1 MAESAKEIIQVNL
14 EDEMRKSYLDYAMSV
29 IVGRALPDARDG
41 LKPVHRRVLFAMNE
55 LGAHSNKP
63 YYKSARIVGD
73 VIGKYH
79 PHGDQS
85 VYDTL
90 VRMAQP
96 FSLRYLMV
104 DGQGNFGSVD
114 GDSAAAMRYT
124 EARMSRL
131 AHEMMADIDKE
142 TVDFQP
148 NYDEKEQE
156 PSVMPTRF
164 PSLLVNGSAG
174 IAVGMATNIPPHN
187 LTESINACLALI
199 DNPQID
205 VDGLME
211 HIPGPDFP
219 TAGIINGTTGIVAG
233 YRTGRGRVRMRAKAE
248 IEIQDNGR
256 EAIVVTEI
264 PYQVNKARLIEKIAE
279 LVKEKK
285 LEGISE
291 LRDESDK
298 DGMRI
303 YIEVKRGEA
312 ADVVLNNLYQQTQ
325 MESVFGINMVA
336 LVDGRPQLMN
346 LKQMLEAFVRHRRE
360 VVTRRTIFEL
370 RKARARAHI
379 LEGLT
384 VALANIDEMIELI
397 KTSANPNE
405 ARERMLAK
413 TWQPGLVGAL
423 LGAAG
428 AEASRPEDL
437 PSGVGLVN
445 GGYQLTEVQATQILE
460 MRLHRL
466 TGLEQ
471 ERLTEEYKQLL
482 EAIAGL
488 IRILENPDV
497 LLQVIREELVNIRE
511 EYGDARRTEIRHSEE
526 DLDILDLI
534 APEDVVVT
542 LSHAGYAKRQP
553 VSAYRAQRRG
563 GRGRSAAAT
572 KEEDFIDQLWLVN
585 THDTLLT
592 FTSSG
597 KVFWLPV
604 HQLPEAG
611 PNARGR
617 PIVNWIPLENGER
630 VQAVLPVREYA
641 EGRYVFFATR
651 NGMVKKTPLSEF
663 AFQRKIGKIAINL
676 DEGDALVGVALTDGE
691 RDVLLFASN
700 GKTVRFSE
708 RPKDDE
714 ADDAV
719 IDEAGA
725 DEAAVADDEAAGE
738 EGDDARGARRKS
750 RGGVKPTGRS
760 SRGVRGIRLAKSEY
774 VVSLIVA
781 EPAVGQ
787 DEDVEDVDAAA
798 DTEVDAEARNGDE
811 ADAYI
816 LTATENGYGKRTP
829 LGEYPRKGRG
839 TQGVIGI
846 QTSERN
852 GKLVGAVLLSTR
864 DEVLLISDGG
874 TLVRTRASEI
884 SRVGR
889 NTQGVTLI
897 RLSKGEKL
905 QAVERLDG
913 SLVEEDVLPGEDG
926 VGEGAADAPP
936 PQE

>member
-96 FSLRYLMV
+96 FSLRYMMV

-219 TAGIINGTTGIVAG
+219 TAGIVNGTTGIVAG

-336 LVDGRPQLMN
+336 LVDGRPQLLN

-423 LGAAG
+423 LNAAG

-437 PSGVGLVN
+437 PSGVGLVG

-526 DLDILDLI
+526 DLDILD
-534 APEDVVVT
+534 PDR
-542 LSHAGYAKRQP
+542 AG
-553 VSAYRAQRRG
+553 RRG
-563 GRGRSAAAT
+563 GDPVARRLRQAPAGQRLPRTAPRRPRPQRGGDQGRGFHRPAVAGQHPRHAA
-572 KEEDFIDQLWLVN
+572 DL
-585 THDTLLT
+585 
-592 FTSSG
+592 
-597 KVFWLPV
+597 
-604 HQLPEAG
+604 HQQRQGVLAAG
-611 PNARGR
+611 ASVARGR
-617 PIVNWIPLENGER
+617 TECGAAARSSTGFRWRTATR

-651 NGMVKKTPLSEF
+651 NGMVKKNP
-663 AFQRKIGKIAINL
+663 A
-676 DEGDALVGVALTDGE
+676 E
-691 RDVLLFASN
+691 R
-700 GKTVRFSE
+700 VRVPAQDRQDRDQPRRGR
-708 RPKDDE
+708 RPGRR
-714 ADDAV
+714 
-719 IDEAGA
+719 GA
-725 DEAAVADDEAAGE
+725 YRRRARRAAVRLQRQDRALLRAAQGR
-738 EGDDARGARRKS
+738 RGR
-750 RGGVKPTGRS
+750 
-760 SRGVRGIRLAKSEY
+760 
-774 VVSLIVA
+774 
-781 EPAVGQ
+781 
-787 DEDVEDVDAAA
+787 
-798 DTEVDAEARNGDE
+798 
-811 ADAYI
+811 
-816 LTATENGYGKRTP
+816 
-829 LGEYPRKGRG
+829 
-839 TQGVIGI
+839 
-846 QTSERN
+846 
-852 GKLVGAVLLSTR
+852 
-864 DEVLLISDGG
+864 
-874 TLVRTRASEI
+874 
-884 SRVGR
+884 
-889 NTQGVTLI
+889 
-897 RLSKGEKL
+897 
-905 QAVERLDG
+905 
-913 SLVEEDVLPGEDG
+913 
-926 VGEGAADAPP
+926 
-936 PQE
+936 

>member
-1 MAESAKEIIQVNL
+1 MADLAKEIIPVNL
-14 EDEMRKSYLDYAMSV
+14 EDEMRRSYLDYAMSV
-29 IVGRALPDARDG
+29 IVGRALPDVRDG
-41 LKPVHRRVLFAMNE
+41 LKPVHRRVLFAMTE

-63 YYKSARIVGD
+63 YFKSARIVGD

-96 FSLRYLMV
+96 FSLRYMLV

-124 EARMSRL
+124 EARMARL
-131 AHEMMADIDKE
+131 THELMADIDKE

-156 PSVMPTRF
+156 PTVMPTRF
-164 PSLLVNGSAG
+164 PNLLVNGSAG

-187 LTESINACLALI
+187 LGEVVDALLALI
-199 DNPQID
+199 DDPAID
-205 VDGLME
+205 IDGLME

-219 TAGIINGTTGIVAG
+219 TAGIINGVGGIHLA
-233 YRTGRGRVRMRAKAE
+233 YRTGRGRVRMRARAE
-248 IEIQDNGR
+248 IEVADNGR
-256 EAIVVTEI
+256 EAIAVTEI

-303 YIEVKRGEA
+303 FIEVKRGESA
-312 ADVVLNNLYQQTQ
+312 EVVLNNLYQQTQ

-336 LVDGRPQLMN
+336 LVDGRPQLLN
-346 LKQMLEAFVRHRRE
+346 LKQILEAFVRHRRE

-423 LGAAG
+423 LAAAG
-428 AEASRPEDL
+428 SDASRPEDL
-437 PSGVGLVN
+437 PPGVGLVD
-445 GGYQLTEVQATQILE
+445 GAYQLTEIQASQILE

-471 ERLTEEYKQLL
+471 EKLTEEYRLL
-482 EAIAGL
+482 LDAIRGL
-488 IRILENPDV
+488 IEILEDPDV
-497 LLQVIREELVNIRE
+497 LLDVIRAELRSVKEEF
-511 EYGDARRTEIRHSEE
+511 GDTRRSEIRASEE

-553 VSAYRAQRRG
+553 ATAYRAQRRG
-563 GRGRSAAAT
+563 GKGRNAAAT
-572 KEEDFIDQLWLVN
+572 KDEDFIDQLWLVN

-597 KVFWLPV
+597 RVFWLPV
-604 HQLPEAG
+604 HQLPDAG

-617 PIVNWIPLENGER
+617 PIINWIPLVEGEK
-630 VQAVLPVREYA
+630 VQAVLPVREYDDA
-641 EGRYVFFATR
+641 HYVFFATR
-651 NGMVKKTPLSEF
+651 NGTVKKTPLSEF
-663 AFQRKIGKIAINL
+663 AFRLARGKIAINL
-676 DEGDALVGVALTDGE
+676 DDGDALIGAALTGGDA
-691 RDVLLFASN
+691 DIMLFASN
-700 GKTVRFSE
+700 GKAVRF
-708 RPKDDE
+708 DE
-714 ADDAV
+714 GAV
-719 IDEAGA
+719 
-725 DEAAVADDEAAGE
+725 
-738 EGDDARGARRKS
+738 RS
-750 RGGVKPTGRS
+750 MGRTAT
-760 SRGVRGIRLAKSEY
+760 GVRGMRLATGEA
-774 VVSLIVA
+774 VVSLIA
-781 EPAVGQ
+781 L
-787 DEDVEDVDAAA
+787 D
-798 DTEVDAEARNGDE
+798 GDG
-811 ADAYI
+811 DI
-816 LTATENGYGKRTP
+816 LTASARGYGKRTP
-829 LGEYPRKGRG
+829 VADYPKKGRG
-839 TQGVIGI
+839 TQGVLAIK
-846 QTSERN
+846 TSDRN
-852 GKLVGAVLLSTR
+852 GQLVGAIQLSEQH
-864 DEVLLISDGG
+864 DVLLISDGG
-874 TLVRTRASEI
+874 TLVRTPAAQI
-884 SRVGR
+884 AQVGR
-889 NTQGVTLI
+889 NTQGVTLM
-897 RLSKGEKL
+897 RLAADETL
-905 QAVERLDG
+905 QAIERLDA
-913 SLVEEDVLPGEDG
+913 SLEGDAEAVAAIPATELPRASGP
-926 VGEGAADAPP
+926 A
-936 PQE
+936 

>member
-1 MAESAKEIIQVNL
+1 MTDLAKEIIPVNL
-14 EDEMRKSYLDYAMSV
+14 EDEMRRSYLDYAMSV
-29 IVGRALPDARDG
+29 IVGRALPDVRDG

-96 FSLRYLMV
+96 FSLRYLLV

-114 GDSAAAMRYT
+114 GDNAAAMRYT
-124 EARMSRL
+124 EARMAKL
-131 AHEMMADIDKE
+131 THELMADIDKD
-142 TVDFQP
+142 TVNFQP
-148 NYDEKEQE
+148 NYDEKELE
-156 PSVMPTRF
+156 PTVMPARF
-164 PSLLVNGSAG
+164 PNLLVNGSAG

-187 LTESINACLALI
+187 LTEVIDATIALLDEPEI
-199 DNPQID
+199 DI
-205 VDGLME
+205 DGLMQY
-211 HIPGPDFP
+211 IPGPDFP
-219 TAGIINGTTGIVAG
+219 TAGIINGVGGIHLA
-233 YRTGRGRVRMRAKAE
+233 YRTGRGRVRMRARAE
-248 IEIQDNGR
+248 VEVADNGR
-256 EAIVVTEI
+256 EAIIVTEI

-303 YIEVKRGEA
+303 FIEVKRGDSAE
-312 ADVVLNNLYQQTQ
+312 VVLNNLYQQTQ

-336 LVDGRPQLMN
+336 LVDGRPQLLN
-346 LKQMLEAFVRHRRE
+346 LKQILEAFVRHRRE

-405 ARERMLAK
+405 ARERLLAK
-413 TWQPGLVGAL
+413 TWDAGLVASL
-423 LGAAG
+423 LAAAG
-428 AEASRPEDL
+428 SDASKPEDL
-437 PSGVGLVN
+437 PMGVGLVD
-445 GGYQLTEVQATQILE
+445 GTALKPYYQLTEVQAKEILE

-471 ERLTEEYKQLL
+471 DKLTEEYKNLL
-482 EAIAGL
+482 EAIRGL
-488 IRILENPDV
+488 IEILENPDR
-497 LLQVIREELVNIRE
+497 LREVIRDELRE
-511 EYGDARRTEIRHSEE
+511 VKEAFGDERRSEIRASEE

-553 VSAYRAQRRG
+553 VTAYRAQKRG
-563 GRGRSAAAT
+563 GRGRNAAAT
-572 KEEDFIDQLWLVN
+572 KDEDFIDQLWLVN

-597 KVFWLPV
+597 RVFWLPV
-604 HQLPEAG
+604 HQLPDAG

-617 PIVNWIPLENGER
+617 PIINWLALEPGEQ
-630 VQAVLPVREYA
+630 VQAVLPVREYDEA
-641 EGRYVFFATR
+641 HFVFFATR
-651 NGMVKKTPLSEF
+651 NGTVKKTPLTEF
-663 AFQRKIGKIAINL
+663 AYRLARGKIAINL
-676 DEGDALVGVALTDGE
+676 DDGDALIGAAMTDGE
-691 RDVLLFASN
+691 RDILLFASN
-700 GKTVRFSE
+700 GRAARFSE
-708 RPKDDE
+708 SFVRPM
-714 ADDAV
+714 
-719 IDEAGA
+719 
-725 DEAAVADDEAAGE
+725 
-738 EGDDARGARRKS
+738 
-750 RGGVKPTGRS
+750 GRTAT
-760 SRGVRGIRLAKSEY
+760 GVRGMRLAPGEV

-781 EPAVGQ
+781 DAADDIADDEQSVDAIEMS
-787 DEDVEDVDAAA
+787 EDVAMSDETLVDATDGASEHIEPTL
-798 DTEVDAEARNGDE
+798 DDGTTF
-811 ADAYI
+811 YI

-829 LGEYPRKGRG
+829 LADYPRKGRG

-846 QTSERN
+846 QTTTRN
-852 GKLVGAVLLSTR
+852 GKLVAAVLLRSR

-874 TLVRTRASEI
+874 TLVRTRAAEI
-884 SRVGR
+884 SQVGR
-889 NTQGVTLI
+889 NTQGVTLM
-897 RLSKGEKL
+897 RMGDGETL
-905 QAVERLDG
+905 QALERLDA
-913 SLVEEDVLPGEDG
+913 SIEDDEDG
-926 VGEGAADAPP
+926 GDDVVTPPASGEVLQPDVNA
-936 PQE
+936 

>member
-1 MAESAKEIIQVNL
+1 MADLAKEIIPVNL

-29 IVGRALPDARDG
+29 IVGRALPDVRDG
-41 LKPVHRRVLFAMNE
+41 LKPVHRRVLYAMNE

-96 FSLRYLMV
+96 FSLRYLLV

-131 AHEMMADIDKE
+131 THELMADIDKE
-142 TVDFQP
+142 TVDFVP
-148 NYDEKEQE
+148 NYDEKELE

-164 PSLLVNGSAG
+164 PNLLVNGSAG

-187 LTESINACLALI
+187 LSEVVDGLIALI
-199 DNPQID
+199 DNPLID
-205 VDGLME
+205 IDALMDY
-211 HIPGPDFP
+211 IPGPDFP
-219 TAGIINGTTGIVAG
+219 TAGIINGTAGIIAG

-248 IEIQDNGR
+248 VEVDDRTGR
-256 EAIVVTEI
+256 EAIIVTEI

-303 YIEVKRGEA
+303 YIEVKRGESA
-312 ADVVLNNLYQQTQ
+312 EVVLNNLYSQTP

-336 LVDGRPQLMN
+336 LVDGRPQLLN

-413 TWQPGLVGAL
+413 TWEPGLVGSL
-423 LGAAG
+423 LAASG

-437 PSGVGLVN
+437 PRGVGFID
-445 GGYQLTEVQATQILE
+445 GRYQLTEVQATQILE

-471 ERLTEEYKQLL
+471 EKLTEEYRQLL
-482 EAIAGL
+482 DTIAGL

-497 LLQVIREELVNIRE
+497 LKEVIREELLNVKAE
-511 EYGDARRTEIRHSEE
+511 FGDARRSEIRQSEE

-534 APEDVVVT
+534 APEDMVVT

-553 VSAYRAQRRG
+553 ASSYRAQKRG
-563 GRGRSAAAT
+563 GRGRNAAT
-572 KEEDFIDQLWLVN
+572 TKDEDFIDQLWLVN

-592 FTSSG
+592 FTSKG
-597 KVFWLPV
+597 RVFWLAV

-617 PIVNWIPLENGER
+617 PIINWIPLEGDEK

-641 EGRYVFFATR
+641 QGRYVFFATR
-651 NGMVKKTPLSEF
+651 NGTVKKTPLTEF
-663 AFQRKIGKIAINL
+663 AFRLARGKIAINL

-700 GKTVRFSE
+700 GKAVRF
-708 RPKDDE
+708 
-714 ADDAV
+714 
-719 IDEAGA
+719 
-725 DEAAVADDEAAGE
+725 GE
-738 EGDDARGARRKS
+738 EAVRS
-750 RGGVKPTGRS
+750 MGRTAT
-760 SRGVRGIRLAKSEY
+760 GVRGIKLAKGED

-781 EPAVGQ
+781 ERAAGAGAESEDEAADEVVESNDETVLETLQ
-787 DEDVEDVDAAA
+787 DES
-798 DTEVDAEARNGDE
+798 GC
-811 ADAYI
+811 YI

-829 LGEYPRKGRG
+829 LADYPRKGRG

-846 QTSERN
+846 QTNERN
-852 GKLVGAVLLSTR
+852 GKLVGALLLGNT
-864 DEVLLISDGG
+864 DEVMLISDGG
-874 TLVRTRASEI
+874 TLVRTRSTEI
-884 SRVGR
+884 SCVGR

-905 QAVERLDG
+905 QAIERLDA
-913 SLVEEDVLPGEDG
+913 SLEEEEDAV
-926 VGEGAADAPP
+926 AADASAEAPP
-936 PQE
+936 PSPAG